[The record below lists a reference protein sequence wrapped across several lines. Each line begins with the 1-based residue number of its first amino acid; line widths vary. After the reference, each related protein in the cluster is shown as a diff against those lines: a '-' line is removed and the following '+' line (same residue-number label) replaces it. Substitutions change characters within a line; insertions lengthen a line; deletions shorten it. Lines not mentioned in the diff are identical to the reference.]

1 MPLVV
6 AAPPT
11 AACLSHSGRQ
21 SLDGVLV
28 ARTFAGPPNFE
39 SVKDG
44 DRPERYW
51 LLRLPKPICVAD
63 DPSDPDM
70 GAGAQSVREIQL
82 MLKAEDFARYRPL
95 LGKVVT
101 ADGDFMS
108 AISGHHHTP
117 ILLRNVTLKRR

>member
-1 MPLVV
+1 MPLLV
-6 AAPPT
+6 AALT
-11 AACLSHSGRQ
+11 VAACLSHAGRQ

-39 SVKDG
+39 SLKDG

-70 GAGAQSVREIQL
+70 GAGAKHVREIQL
-82 MLKAEDFARYRPL
+82 MLKTEDFDRYRSL
-95 LGKVVT
+95 LGQPVT
-101 ADGDFMS
+101 AQGEFMT

-117 ILLRNVTLKRR
+117 ILLQGATLKKR

>member
-1 MPLVV
+1 MPLLV
-6 AAPPT
+6 AALT
-11 AACLSHSGRQ
+11 VAACLSHTGRQ

-28 ARTFAGPPNFE
+28 AHTFAGPPNFE
-39 SVKDG
+39 SIKDG

-70 GAGAQSVREIQL
+70 GAGAQGVREIQL
-82 MLKAEDFARYRPL
+82 ILKAEDFDRYRPL
-95 LGKVVT
+95 LGKPVT
-101 ADGDFMS
+101 AEGDFMS

-117 ILLRNVTLKRR
+117 ILLQGATLKKR